1 MIKAW
6 NQAALVLT
14 AAALLGPAALGCAS
28 EPDPAPKGE
37 CPGALTASGAC
48 VGVPAGALCDGD
60 LCAASVDC
68 AEVIE
73 VASAAALPP
82 AAEAAQPG
90 ACLALRP
97 GAYGPVDL
105 PPGVSLLGRG
115 AGSVTVAAVSF
126 AAGDGAV
133 LRGLT
138 VGEGGVALAAGAQAR
153 IEAVRVAGSAS
164 DGVTVGL
171 GASLDVVDSAIEGSA
186 RYGLSAFDA
195 DRVSVVRSVVSGSL
209 GPGLWAQC
217 TGGCDCEAT
226 VKVELED
233 AVLRDNKVVGVALIG
248 ARATMARVAV
258 SGNGLSGFD
267 PSGGVSVSGC
277 STLDA
282 VTLQVAENSG
292 FGLLIDGASATIGGD
307 GQGFEVSGNQ
317 PGIWIQNTTPEQT
330 VALRGGVLEK
340 NRAIG
345 LGMSGDARGIIIDG
359 MRIAGTFADSAVV
372 SAGDEHAQEVVG
384 DGVSWQE
391 RAQAA
396 IHGLVLSGNGL
407 ESSNPSIS
415 PSRRASV
422 LIDGDVGP
430 DSRLGAITLE
440 GGDEEAGIVQQ
451 RLAEGG
457 VSPLRSTDV
466 PRITTSADALFS
478 VPVAP
483 SAPAALEAP

>member
-1 MIKAW
+1 MIKSW
-6 NQAALVLT
+6 NRAALVLT
-14 AAALLGPAALGCAS
+14 AAAALGPAALGCAS
-28 EPDPAPKGE
+28 DPEPPPSG
-37 CPGALTASGAC
+37 CPGARTASGAC
-48 VGVPAGALCDGD
+48 IGVPAGALCDGD
-60 LCAASVDC
+60 FCAASVDC

-73 VASAAALPP
+73 VRGDAALSP
-82 AAEAAQPG
+82 AAEAARPG
-90 ACLALRP
+90 ACLALGP
-97 GAYGPVDL
+97 GVYGPVAL

-115 AGSVTVAAVSF
+115 AGSVTVAAVSL

-138 VGEGGVALAAGAQAR
+138 VGEGGVALAAGARAR

-164 DGVTVGL
+164 DGVTLGL
-171 GASLDVVDSAIEGSA
+171 GASLDVVDSSIEGSA

-195 DRVSVVRSVVSGSL
+195 ARVSVARSVVSGSR

-217 TGGCDCEAT
+217 AGGCDCEAP
-226 VKVELED
+226 VELDVED
-233 AVLRDNKVVGVALIG
+233 AILRDNKVVGVSLVG
-248 ARATMARVAV
+248 ARAAMSRVEV
-258 SGNGLSGFD
+258 SGNGQSGFD

-277 STLDA
+277 STLEAAALKIAD
-282 VTLQVAENSG
+282 NSG
-292 FGLLIDGASATIGGD
+292 FGLLIDRASASLGGD
-307 GQGFEVSGNQ
+307 GEGFEVSGNQ
-317 PGIWIQNTTPEQT
+317 PGIWIQNTTPEQA

-359 MRIAGTFADSAVV
+359 MRIAGTFADSAAV
-372 SAGDEHAQEVVG
+372 SAGGEHSQEVVG

-391 RAQAA
+391 QAQAA
-396 IHGLVLSGNGL
+396 IFGLVLSGNGL

-430 DSRLGAITLE
+430 DSRLAAVTLE

-451 RLAEGG
+451 RLSTGG
-457 VSPLRSTDV
+457 VSPLRGTDV
-466 PRITTSADALFS
+466 PRIATSPDALFS
-478 VPVAP
+478 VPLAP
-483 SAPAALEAP
+483 LAPAALEAP

>member
-14 AAALLGPAALGCAS
+14 AVAALGPAALGCAS
-28 EPDPAPKGE
+28 DPEPTKGA

-60 LCAASVDC
+60 FCAGSADC

-73 VASAAALPP
+73 VASPAALSPAAA
-82 AAEAAQPG
+82 AAEPG
-90 ACLALRP
+90 ACIALGP
-97 GAYGPVDL
+97 GAYGAVDL

-115 AGSVTVAAVSF
+115 AGSVTVAAVSL

-138 VGEGGVALAAGAQAR
+138 VGEGGVALAAGARAR
-153 IEAVRVAGSAS
+153 IEAVRVAGSAA

-171 GASLDVVDSAIEGSA
+171 GATLDLVDAAIEGSA
-186 RYGLSAFDA
+186 RYGLSVFDA
-195 DRVSVVRSVVSGSL
+195 DRVSVVRSVVSGSR

-217 TGGCDCEAT
+217 TGGCDCDAT
-226 VKVELED
+226 VDLEVED
-233 AVLRDNKVVGVALIG
+233 AVLRDNKVVGVSLVG
-248 ARATMARVAV
+248 ARASLSRVEV

-267 PSGGVSVSGC
+267 PSGGVSVSAC
-277 STLDA
+277 ASLEA
-282 VTLQVAENSG
+282 ASLKVADNSG
-292 FGLLIDGASATIGGD
+292 FGLLIDGASAAIGGD
-307 GQGFEVSGNQ
+307 GAGFEVSGNQ
-317 PGIWIQNTTPEQT
+317 PGIWIQNTTPEQP

-345 LGMSGDARGIIIDG
+345 LGMSGEARGIIIDG
-359 MRIAGTFADSAVV
+359 MRIAGTLADSAVV
-372 SAGDEHAQEVVG
+372 SASGEHAQEVVG

-407 ESSNPSIS
+407 ESSNPSID
-415 PSRRASV
+415 PSRRASM
-422 LIDGDVGP
+422 LIDGDVGR

-451 RLAEGG
+451 RLAAGG

-466 PRITTSADALFS
+466 PRITTSPDALFS

-483 SAPAALEAP
+483 IAPTALEAP